1 MQTKVFKKCLL
12 ISLVFMAS
20 AVFAATSQ
28 DNTQINNS
36 TAINQNNIVPA
47 DGGLSLTEKY
57 YRYGDMLF
65 NKTDYTNALK
75 YFYAVTKA
83 EPKNIKAWKKMA
95 FCYYKLNNHN
105 YAYRVFRIVL
115 KYDSKDKDALEFMDY
130 YKNII
135 EKRTSVKVVRDPFD
149 SMWRAAIL
157 PSWGQFYNNQIAKG
171 FIEGSIFI
179 VATSLAIY
187 NVNDEKTKYE
197 KYSRTNE
204 NQDIA
209 YTQAKESWTAALMW
223 GIIAGAVYAGGIV
236 DAGLNYNCDEVR
248 LANIEIKDNA
258 VFVKVSYAW

>member
-57 YRYGDMLF
+57 YRYGDVLF
-65 NKTDYTNALK
+65 NKADYTNAVK

-83 EPKNIKAWKKMA
+83 EPKNVKAWKKMA

-105 YAYRVFRIVL
+105 YAYRVFKIVL

-135 EKRTSVKVVRDPFD
+135 EKRTSVKVVREPFD
-149 SMWRAAIL
+149 SIWRAAIL

-171 FIEGSIFI
+171 FIDGSIFI
-179 VATSLAIY
+179 VAASLAIY

-209 YTQAKESWTAALMW
+209 YTQAKESWTSALMW
-223 GIIAGAVYAGGIV
+223 GIIAGVVYAGGIV